1 MLNLIF
7 AALLSGC
14 TSESKNE
21 ETATIEETAVVEESP
36 IHWEDCSYR
45 IGEHICNVQ
54 LTDSDMGSFD
64 LYEHYGKPIVIQLAA
79 EWCGPCKQI
88 SPILEEI
95 ASNEDN
101 KVTIAKINIDEN
113 PRVATDYGIRS
124 IPTMLLFNN
133 GELKDTKVGALPKQE
148 LNDWIKNN
156 S

>member
-1 MLNLIF
+1 MSIISVEDNNFKEKVL
-7 AALLSGC
+7 
-14 TSESKNE
+14 ESKQP
-21 ETATIEETAVVEESP
+21 VLCDF
-36 IHWEDCSYR
+36 W
-45 IGEHICNVQ
+45 
-54 LTDSDMGSFD
+54 
-64 LYEHYGKPIVIQLAA
+64 A

-95 ASNEDN
+95 ASDEDN

-124 IPTMLLFNN
+124 IPTMLLFCN

-148 LNDWIKNN
+148 LSDWIKNN